1 MHMLWHIKQ
10 RHAEFIVLTLNNP
23 QKYVAWLC
31 NDYLFVTNSDMGAM
45 EKALGDV
52 GGLKEQA
59 DDALQC
65 MYEESGIMPAYHEG
79 QDIVMHITEV
89 EQSLMSSPMLCW
101 DGRSWVTC
109 THNCFC
115 IKPLNMTSLLAL
127 L

>member
-10 RHAEFIVLTLNNP
+10 RYAELIMLTLNNP

-31 NDYLFVTNSDMGAM
+31 NGYLFVTHSDMGAM

-59 DDALQC
+59 DDTLQC

-79 QDIVMHITEV
+79 QDIVMHITDDEPPGSV
-89 EQSLMSSPMLCW
+89 
-101 DGRSWVTC
+101 RSEFVDFPC
-109 THNCFC
+109 
-115 IKPLNMTSLLAL
+115 
-127 L
+127 